1 MKIHSKD
8 NALSFLLFPC
18 HFGCFLGFF
27 SGWVVWLGFFPQ
39 LGSDCHVFFCIYLFL
54 K

>member
-1 MKIHSKD
+1 MRILSKD

-27 SGWVVWLGFFPQ
+27 SGWVVWLGFF
-39 LGSDCHVFFCIYLFL
+39 LSSGLIVMCFSAFICF
-54 K
+54 